1 MVKKS
6 GKNKVKKRVCR
17 LSRFDVKILN
27 TLKGNEPIG
36 MRVKLLRN
44 LLNLKQGHTYKRLKR
59 LQKLGL
65 VINNFPLWRINTKNF
80 KEINMLKKG
89 GEIYVDFNKKSFI
102 NLKKEHC
109 YFCGYNKVLDYHHII
124 PKSKGGKDYASNK
137 MILCPNCHT
146 FLHRN
151 NLKLI
156 KFGRFWIM
164 VDKNNKPLMFPFNK

>member
-102 NLKKEHC
+102 NLKKT
-109 YFCGYNKVLDYHHII
+109 L
-124 PKSKGGKDYASNK
+124 
-137 MILCPNCHT
+137 L
-146 FLHRN
+146 FL
-151 NLKLI
+151 
-156 KFGRFWIM
+156 W
-164 VDKNNKPLMFPFNK
+164 V